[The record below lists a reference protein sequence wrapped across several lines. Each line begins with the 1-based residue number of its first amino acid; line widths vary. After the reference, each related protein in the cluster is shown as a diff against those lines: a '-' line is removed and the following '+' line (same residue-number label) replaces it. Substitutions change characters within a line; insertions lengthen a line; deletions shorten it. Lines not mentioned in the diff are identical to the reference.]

1 MAKLK
6 LFWEVV
12 KDTFTGFSED
22 KLLKMSASLAYTT
35 VFSMAPLLL
44 VVLYLCDL
52 FFSREAIEGAIFSQ
66 TNEFLGNSGAAQL
79 QEMIKGLGQ
88 SNISSFAGWVGI
100 ITLIIGA
107 TSVFAEIQDSINT
120 IWKIRPK
127 IKSGFW
133 LYLKSRL
140 LSFGVIGSLGFIL
153 LVSLGFSALLDYA
166 SNELFSS
173 FSTFGVYLAYT
184 VGTLFTFIIITLL
197 FGSIFTILPDAEI
210 SWKQV
215 RVASITTA
223 VLFMLGKFL
232 ISYYISNSNI
242 SSMYGTAG
250 SLVVLMLWV
259 YYSSVILY
267 LGAEFSKCY
276 AIKFAHPIVASEF
289 AEIVQKVE
297 IPTATTTVQS
307 ADKEKKKI
315 EKADASNSKEVAIQ
329 IKTKTPAKAKKS
341 EAKSPPKNK
350 KE

>member
-1 MAKLK
+1 MPKFK
-6 LFWEVV
+6 LFIEVL
-12 KDTFTGFSED
+12 KDTFKGFSED

-44 VVLYLCDL
+44 VVLYLCDI
-52 FFSREAIEGAIFSQ
+52 FFSREAVEGAIFSQ
-66 TNEFLGNSGAAQL
+66 TNEFLGNSGAKQL

-88 SNISSFAGWVGI
+88 SNISSLAGWVGI

-140 LSFGVIGSLGFIL
+140 LSFGVIGSLGFIM
-153 LVSLGFSALLDYA
+153 LVSLGFSAILDYA
-166 SNELFSS
+166 SRELFSN
-173 FSTFGVYLAYT
+173 FSTVGVYLVFI
-184 VGTLFTFIIITLL
+184 VGTIFTAIIITLL

-210 SWKQV
+210 SWRQV

-223 VLFMLGKFL
+223 LLFMAGKFL
-232 ISYYISNSNI
+232 ISYYISSSNI
-242 SSMYGTAG
+242 SSLYGTAG

-276 AIKFAHPIVASEF
+276 AVKFASPIVASEF
-289 AEIVQKVE
+289 AEIVHKVE
-297 IPTATTTVQS
+297 IPTSSPTIQS
-307 ADKEKKKI
+307 ADEEERNLKKANEIKAVRSSPRKKK
-315 EKADASNSKEVAIQ
+315 
-329 IKTKTPAKAKKS
+329 
-341 EAKSPPKNK
+341 
-350 KE
+350 

>member
-6 LFWEVV
+6 LFIEVL
-12 KDTFTGFSED
+12 KDTYNGFFD
-22 KLLKMSASLAYTT
+22 NKIMKMSASLAFTT
-35 VFSMAPLLL
+35 AFSIAPLLL
-44 VVLYLCDL
+44 VVLYLCDI

-66 TNEFLGNSGAAQL
+66 TNDFIGNSGAQQL
-79 QEMIKGLGQ
+79 QQMIKGLSR
-88 SNISSFAGWVGI
+88 SNYSTLAGWIGI
-100 ITLIIGA
+100 ITLIVGA

-120 IWKIRPK
+120 IWGIRPK
-127 IKSGFW
+127 SKSGFW

-153 LVSLGFSALLDYA
+153 LVSLGFSMLLDYM
-166 SNELFSS
+166 NRELFSN
-173 FSTFGVYLAYT
+173 FSAIGAYLMYAGGFLVT
-184 VGTLFTFIIITLL
+184 AIVITLL

-223 VLFMLGKFL
+223 LLFMIGKFL
-232 ISYYISNSNI
+232 ISYYIANSNI

-250 SLVVLMLWV
+250 SLVILMLWV

-276 AIKFAHPIVASEF
+276 AVKFARPIVPSEF

-297 IPTATTTVQS
+297 IPTALPTIQK
-307 ADKEKKKI
+307 AAEKDKALKQAGHIEVKANPARKK
-315 EKADASNSKEVAIQ
+315 
-329 IKTKTPAKAKKS
+329 
-341 EAKSPPKNK
+341 
-350 KE
+350 